1 MTFTNIC
8 IKFLP
13 FFFQQLKIT
22 ANNFVSEI
30 ISRCFWPLDASG
42 DANSVYS
49 CRSLY
54 GSSRTVRYLD
64 ADNSFSV
71 PVVPLLLFCY
81 VSRALLLPLSP
92 APLRIPPFSFFR
104 RAAIISLMVLLYDFG
119 TTWTARLCVYIFYC
133 CEPPTFFRS
142 IFLFYLSTV
151 DECLIFFF
159 ISLHIFIILFS
170 SIYSATRS

>member
-22 ANNFVSEI
+22 VNNFVSEI

-92 APLRIPPFSFFR
+92 APLRIPPFSAERRSFR
-104 RAAIISLMVLLYDFG
+104 SWFCCTILARRELRVYACIYFIAANHQHSFVPSSFSTFPRPTNDAWFSSLF
-119 TTWTARLCVYIFYC
+119 
-133 CEPPTFFRS
+133 PS
-142 IFLFYLSTV
+142 IFL
-151 DECLIFFF
+151 
-159 ISLHIFIILFS
+159 
-170 SIYSATRS
+170 